1 MAIQIKKAQ
10 RSQTKMRLLLS
21 WASGSGKTYSA
32 LLVAKGLAWGDMSK
46 VCVIDTEHNSSS
58 LYSDL
63 WDFSVV
69 QIDPNNCTTDVLCE
83 AFDEIEKAGFDCIII
98 DSTTHWRNAM
108 LELNDKFTKQNY
120 GNSFTSWRQTNK
132 HYVKLIERM
141 LSSKCHVVATARSK
155 SDYVI
160 ETNDKGKASIKKVG
174 LKAEARDWF
183 SFEFTICFD
192 INEFHMVD
200 KVSKDRTSMF
210 ANREEPFQLNEETGR
225 QILERCESGEEPEP
239 EQPKQ
244 EHVEELPTIDLARFR
259 KALDAI
265 DSGKTTV
272 DELIK
277 RFTLSDEQ
285 KEMLS
290 EKYGEDIFN
299 S

>member
-83 AFDEIEKAGFDCIII
+83 AFDEIENAGFDCIII

-210 ANREEPFQLNEETGR
+210 ANIEEPFQLTEATGK
-225 QILERCESGEEPEP
+225 QILDRCESGAEVIPE
-239 EQPKQ
+239 PKQ
-244 EHVEELPTIDLARFR
+244 ETTEELPTLELERFR

-265 DSGKTTV
+265 DAGKTTV
-272 DELIK
+272 DELLK
-277 RFTLSDEQ
+277 RFTLSDDQ
-285 KEMLS
+285 KEMIK
-290 EKYGEDIFN
+290 EKYGVEC
-299 S
+299 